1 MSSECSGPAQKRW
14 FDAHLHIIDPRFPLI
29 ANQGYLPPEFT
40 AQHYGDAM
48 AQGLPDDV
56 TLAGGAV
63 VSGSFQGYDQSYL
76 INALK
81 ELGPG
86 FVGVAQVPAET
97 GLEELT
103 RLHQAGVRAL
113 RFNLYRGTAADLA
126 TLERT
131 AALIYEHFHWHI
143 ELYVDASDLG
153 ELEALIPNLP
163 KVSIDHLGLRSD
175 GLETLQGLVEQG
187 CYVKATGFG
196 RLDFDPVAA
205 MTALY
210 RCNPAALVFG
220 SDLPST
226 RAPQPFQFSDLQ
238 RLRDAVGVEG
248 FERVLWNN
256 ACDLYGIEQ

>member
-1 MSSECSGPAQKRW
+1 MSSDFVVPAQTRW
-14 FDAHLHIIDPRFPLI
+14 FDAHLHIIDPRFPLVP
-29 ANQGYLPPEFT
+29 NQGYLPPEFT
-40 AQHYGDAM
+40 AGHYRRAM
-48 AQGLPDDV
+48 AEGLPGEV

-76 INALK
+76 VNALK
-81 ELGPG
+81 ELGSG
-86 FVGVAQVPAET
+86 FVGVAQVPADT
-97 GLEELT
+97 GLDELS
-103 RLHQAGVRAL
+103 RLNQAGVRAL

-131 AALIYEHFHWHI
+131 AALIDEHFNWHI

-153 ELEALIPNLP
+153 ELASLLP
-163 KVSIDHLGLRSD
+163 RLPRVSIDHLGLRAD
-175 GLETLQGLVEQG
+175 GLDTLKRLVEQG

-210 RCNPAALVFG
+210 RCNPDALVFG

-226 RAPQPFQFSDLQ
+226 RAPQPFQFTDLQ
-238 RLRDAVGVEG
+238 RLRDAVGDEG
-248 FERVLWNN
+248 FERVLWAN
-256 ACDLYGIEQ
+256 ARHLYGI